1 MMLLPQAS
9 ASPTLRNERAGPA
22 QARGLLGEGTPQGF
36 DRWPSKAQA
45 AYYASYEKGRHCRR
59 VAEGKEHVATAEPT
73 VPDYAATGEQ
83 LADLYQRRADL
94 QREFLSEADFVAF
107 ALAERSGKLRISRRP
122 AASAAA

>member
-1 MMLLPQAS
+1 M
-9 ASPTLRNERAGPA
+9 
-22 QARGLLGEGTPQGF
+22 
-36 DRWPSKAQA
+36 
-45 AYYASYEKGRHCRR
+45 
-59 VAEGKEHVATAEPT
+59 ATAEPT